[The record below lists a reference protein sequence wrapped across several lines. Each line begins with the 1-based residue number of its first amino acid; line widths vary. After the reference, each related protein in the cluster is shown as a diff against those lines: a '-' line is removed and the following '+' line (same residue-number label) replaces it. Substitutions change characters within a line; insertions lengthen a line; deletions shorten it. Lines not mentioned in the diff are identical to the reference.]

1 MTKIE
6 NESRSWI
13 KVVME
18 VRMALEKG
26 DKAGA
31 AEIMRKFSEMRETG
45 AAS

>member
-6 NESRSWI
+6 NEPRGWI
-13 KVVME
+13 RVLIDM
-18 VRMALEKG
+18 RMALERG

-31 AEIMRKFSEMRETG
+31 AEIMRKYGEMRETG